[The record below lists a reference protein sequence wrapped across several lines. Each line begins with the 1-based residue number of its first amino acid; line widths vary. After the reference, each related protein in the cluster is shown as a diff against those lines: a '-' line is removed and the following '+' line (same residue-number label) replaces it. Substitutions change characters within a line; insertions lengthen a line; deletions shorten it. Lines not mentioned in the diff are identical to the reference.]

1 MCSIC
6 VGVKTGNTLSGENQ
20 VVSFKNMNFPSLGF
34 RHFGGPKLLPSDAAL
49 CYVTRSAADTCPYTS
64 SAILTA

>member
-6 VGVKTGNTLSGENQ
+6 VGIKTGQILGGENQ

-34 RHFGGPKLLPSDAAL
+34 RHFGWLKLLPSGAAL
-49 CYVTRSAADTCPYTS
+49 CYVRGSAADT
-64 SAILTA
+64 